1 MKIKKILLERKDFDE
16 IIQMPDAEMNTIWE
30 FLEYDYDDNKIMV
43 PGPIVWFTPE
53 IPIPFGPIGI
63 DGLPGVV
70 LEASEKGKMY
80 FYATK
85 IISDYKDPLITI
97 EIPKGKF
104 ITPEEYDRK
113 ITEKY

>member
-1 MKIKKILLERKDFDE
+1 
-16 IIQMPDAEMNTIWE
+16 
-30 FLEYDYDDNKIMV
+30 MV